1 MEVHAHSHPIAI
13 GYQEKKKQ
21 DHFFRELILLFL
33 MVFCSCFSANTQQS
47 KLVVDNENL
56 FTETEITSIDS
67 LLRAYHKK
75 SGNLVAVYTDTAN
88 ISIPEHS
95 ASVYATFKKPSTDSA
110 YSYILLMS
118 RKHSLLYSNVNTKT
132 VPFITDQ
139 LLVGILEAGFAS
151 LKEKRRAVGVI
162 LICKKA
168 MEFLDR
174 LPKK

>member
-1 MEVHAHSHPIAI
+1 MELPAHSHS
-13 GYQEKKKQ
+13 QEKKNRKQ
-21 DHFFRELILLFL
+21 YFRKLILLFL
-33 MVFCSCFSANTQQS
+33 MVYGSCFSANTQQS

-56 FTETEITSIDS
+56 FTEMEITSIDS
-67 LLRAYHKK
+67 LLQAYHKR
-75 SGNLVAVYTDTAN
+75 SGNLVAVYTDTAD
-88 ISIPEHS
+88 ISNPEVS
-95 ASVYATFKKPSTDSA
+95 ASVYATFKKPGTDNA

-118 RKHSLLYSNVNTKT
+118 RKHSLLFSNVNPKT

-151 LKEKRRAVGVI
+151 FKEKRRAEGVI

-168 MEFLDR
+168 MEFFDG